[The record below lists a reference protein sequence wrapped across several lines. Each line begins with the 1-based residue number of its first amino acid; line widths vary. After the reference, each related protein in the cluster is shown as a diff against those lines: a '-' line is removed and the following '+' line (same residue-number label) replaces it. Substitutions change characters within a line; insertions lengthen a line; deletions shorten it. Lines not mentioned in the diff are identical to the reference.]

1 MQQVKWL
8 KCIECK
14 FNKGFCENVNSDY
27 FDTDFQKAISC
38 KYGRP
43 IKRVK
48 AKKQEEDKYI
58 GTLTNDNDFKIV
70 EQKEP
75 IIQETQVKQEKQK
88 KQAKHAKKEESAAV
102 SDIQE
107 SIEIYIIFYDG
118 RVLDTNGDGKHIF
131 YKTEY
136 GAKSFIKKQPE
147 AKRKK
152 YECKKVKIEKI
163 RWWKK

>member
-1 MQQVKWL
+1 M

-27 FDTDFQKAISC
+27 FDTDCQKAISC
-38 KYGRP
+38 RYGRP

-48 AKKQEEDKYI
+48 PKKQEEVKYI
-58 GTLTNDNDFKIV
+58 GTLTNDNSFKII
-70 EQKEP
+70 EPKEP
-75 IIQETQVKQEKQK
+75 INQEILA
-88 KQAKHAKKEESAAV
+88 KQAKQEIQTKQEIQAKQESAAV

-118 RVLDTNGDGKHIF
+118 RVLDTNGEGKHIF

-136 GAKSFIKKQPE
+136 GAKNFIKKQSKD
-147 AKRKK
+147 KRKK

-163 RWWKK
+163 RWWEK